1 MDLHQSYMN
10 FSKIDKVVRFE
21 TYWLEASNEPV
32 HSVKMSTV
40 LVCFLCHRPTVNK
53 QQSIMLIIMLLYF
66 LYAFF
71 V

>member
-10 FSKIDKVVRFE
+10 SAKIEKIVRLE
-21 TYWLEASNEPV
+21 TYWLETSNEPV
-32 HSVKMSTV
+32 QSVKVSTV
-40 LVCFLCHRPTVNK
+40 LVCFLCHRATVNK

-71 V
+71 C